1 MMNASN
7 SQAFKCPTCQNDAE
21 REQGSRFADIKCIRC
36 GRFLV
41 SLSEGMS
48 SVTSSGQIVRLS
60 GWVREQNAAGNVPI
74 ITPDV
79 SRRIENMP
87 LPRYRERALN
97 ALKVIA
103 TKWPALEGWSTQAKA
118 TNDLE
123 LLGVSYSV
131 SPDDALTLLH
141 VLNAQHFVAL
151 RQDGLFHL
159 TPDGLLAVEA
169 LSAPTSASARGFV
182 AMDFAE
188 AMRDVWTNGFD
199 PAIRA
204 AGFRPV
210 RIDAKEYVGGITDEI
225 MSEIRQSRF
234 VVADYTG
241 QRLGVYFEAGFALG
255 LGLTV
260 IPTCRA
266 DEIDKLHFDVRHL
279 NTLLWETPSNLAD
292 SLAKRLRAVI
302 GVGPNLKQRSGARRT

>member
-1 MMNASN
+1 
-7 SQAFKCPTCQNDAE
+7 
-21 REQGSRFADIKCIRC
+21 
-36 GRFLV
+36 
-41 SLSEGMS
+41 MS
-48 SVTSSGQIVRLS
+48 SVTSPDQMVRLS

-79 SRRIENMP
+79 SKRIENMP
-87 LPRYRERALN
+87 LPRYRERALK

-131 SPDDALTLLH
+131 SPDDALVLLH
-141 VLNAQHFVAL
+141 VLSTEGFLNF
-151 RQDGLFHL
+151 RPSDGLFHL
-159 TPDGLLAVEA
+159 ALAGLLAVEA
-169 LSAPTSASARGFV
+169 MSGPASASAQGFV

-188 AMRDVWTNGFD
+188 NMRDAWTNGFD

-204 AGFRPV
+204 AGFHPV
-210 RIDAKEYVGGITDEI
+210 RIDAKEYVGGITDQI

-241 QRLGVYFEAGFALG
+241 QRSGVYFEAGFALG

-266 DEIDKLHFDVRHL
+266 DEIKKLHFDVRHL
-279 NTLLWETPSNLAD
+279 NTLSWETPGDLAD
-292 SLAKRLRAVI
+292 SLAKRIRAVV
-302 GVGPNLKQRSGARRT
+302 GTGPNI